1 MKNVKF
7 SSAQIMAILRQAKT
21 GVPVS
26 VVLREHR
33 STSSRQNQKL
43 PEPQNWPRNG
53 VQADDVSTNQMA

>member
-7 SSAQIMAILRQAKT
+7 SGAQIMAILREAKT

-33 STSSRQNQKL
+33 SASNRQNQK
-43 PEPQNWPRNG
+43 
-53 VQADDVSTNQMA
+53 